1 MHFPRRSAR
10 RVVPHAESG
19 HVARR
24 SHAASKFASA
34 RARASVAH
42 VLALVIAGF
51 ASIAFVGSLP
61 PVNAG
66 FDASRASPST
76 DADAVKS
83 AFVYNFAARHVKWPE
98 SAHKDKTSAF
108 VIGVLGDE
116 AFAKVLAATC
126 RDRKCG
132 ERNIEVRVLDDAAR
146 AADCH
151 ILVVPESRD
160 AEIPEIA
167 KTYARSP
174 VLLVASTEGGVKK
187 GAHIGFFLDKS
198 KVRFAA
204 HPPSAKKAGL
214 EISSELLKLARVVEK
229 QDGNSR

>member
-1 MHFPRRSAR
+1 MHVPCPSAP

-19 HVARR
+19 PIARR
-24 SHAASKFASA
+24 STAAAMFART
-34 RARASVAH
+34 RARVGY
-42 VLALVIAGF
+42 VLALALAGL
-51 ASIAFVGSLP
+51 ASIALARSLP
-61 PVNAG
+61 IVRAG
-66 FDASRASPST
+66 FDASRMSPST

-98 SAHKDKTSAF
+98 TAHKDKTSPF
-108 VIGVLGDE
+108 VIGVLGD
-116 AFAKVLAATC
+116 ASLTRVLIATC

-132 ERNIEVRVLDDAAR
+132 ERNIEVRVLDEAAR
-146 AADCH
+146 AFECH
-151 ILVVPESRD
+151 ILVVPESRE

-167 KTYARSP
+167 KALAHAP
-174 VLLVASTEGGVKK
+174 VLLVSSTERGVRK

-204 HPPSAKKAGL
+204 HPPSAKRAGL

-229 QDGNSR
+229 QDETSR